1 MVAVD
6 GSIWPKLLGRLN
18 RDGEF
23 GQVAEMIGQS

>member
-6 GSIWPKLLGRLN
+6 RSIWPKLLGRLN

-23 GQVAEMIGQS
+23 GQVAEMISQG